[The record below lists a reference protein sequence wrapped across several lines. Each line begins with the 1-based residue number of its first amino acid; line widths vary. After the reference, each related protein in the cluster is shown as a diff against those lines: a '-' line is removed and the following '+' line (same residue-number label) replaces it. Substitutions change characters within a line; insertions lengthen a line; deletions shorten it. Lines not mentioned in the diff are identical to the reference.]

1 MVSLQKLVNF
11 HWNVNKK
18 TSNVS
23 KIIIQI
29 TQITLTNSFVWS
41 MNLNSKE
48 WIKSENTTESEG
60 ESDTVVKFVSF
71 N

>member
-18 TSNVS
+18 ISNVS